1 MTVLL
6 LVFLRVRSHGSS
18 KKNIWNSDLIFEH
31 VDASTCNSNY
41 KPLTSYSQAGAL
53 QFVLCE
59 LLMLSLL
66 DTIPYQYLISLLVFA
81 DYAVYIDCMDT
92 IVFTC
97 TFPGSSCFSWNKDL
111 YYLLDLSGFISLFV
125 GCYLELNSS
134 GTITWDI
141 DTNPYPAQIWT
152 DLIQ

>member
-66 DTIPYQYLISLLVFA
+66 DTIPHQYLISLLVFA

-111 YYLLDLSGFISLFV
+111 SDWIYFIIRWLLFGTQFFRDYNLRYWYKSIPCSNLDW
-125 GCYLELNSS
+125 LNS
-134 GTITWDI
+134 II
-141 DTNPYPAQIWT
+141 N
-152 DLIQ
+152 

>member
-66 DTIPYQYLISLLVFA
+66 DTIPHQYLISLLVFA

-97 TFPGSSCFSWNKDL
+97 TFPGSSCFS
-111 YYLLDLSGFISLFV
+111 
-125 GCYLELNSS
+125 
-134 GTITWDI
+134 
-141 DTNPYPAQIWT
+141 
-152 DLIQ
+152 